1 MKFIKDTID
10 IDRLLKLDANQVL
23 TFRVYPIE
31 PTEVKEHYIKNA
43 EGKMIVEKCTMD
55 TSCPYCITFKT
66 LVKYEGNNFEVRKW
80 APHSRYFLPVYVEKN
95 SLVED
100 GEYVYRFGKQI
111 KDAYIQLLTECDK
124 YKFDCTKPLTFTHQ
138 SIDKHGFRDYSK
150 CEFHFGK
157 KSLTVEK
164 LCQDARPLRF

>member
-10 IDRLLKLDANQVL
+10 IDRLLKLDENQVL
-23 TFRVYPIE
+23 TFKVYPIE
-31 PTEVKEHYIKNA
+31 PTEIKEHYIKSA

-55 TSCPYCITFKT
+55 ASCPYCITFKT
-66 LVKYEGNNFEVRKW
+66 LMKFDGSPEVRKW

-95 SLVED
+95 TLVDE

-124 YKFDCTKPLTFTHQ
+124 YKFDCVKPLTFTHQ
-138 SIDKHGFRDYSK
+138 TVDKHGFRDYSK

-157 KSLTVEK
+157 KSITVEK
-164 LCQDARPLRF
+164 LCNDASSFRW